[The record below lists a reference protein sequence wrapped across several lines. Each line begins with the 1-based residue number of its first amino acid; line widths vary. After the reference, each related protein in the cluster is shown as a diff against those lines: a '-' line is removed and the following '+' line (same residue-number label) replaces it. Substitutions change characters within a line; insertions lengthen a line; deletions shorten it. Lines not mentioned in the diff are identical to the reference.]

1 MEAQLSITTS
11 TPQVSSAYRGEK
23 IVQDAPS
30 RIDTGSVYYLTE
42 VGEKLRTKAKSTL
55 DQHFAR
61 ILSVIE
67 GDTHIDVI
75 RGCLRHYTDAQ
86 LDNWLKK
93 LEIAGALKTRPSGF
107 IPALNASNTGLPRRE
122 YEAVITDTDVLR
134 FDIGAL
140 LATGALKTNSA
151 YLAEERLQNRAPVE
165 KPAREITVLLVED
178 DPEQAELAS
187 RQLGLAGYQVR
198 VAESHGAFLAALRD
212 QGVPDAILLDV
223 QLPDGDG
230 LDLLT
235 YVRHDPRLA
244 LVPVIMLTAQ
254 GELEQIRKGLALGA
268 DGYLPK
274 PYSKSTLTGTLRR
287 VLKHL

>member
-11 TPQVSSAYRGEK
+11 TPQVSPAYTGQK
-23 IVQDAPS
+23 IVQDAPT
-30 RIDTGSVYYLTE
+30 RTDTGSVYCLTE
-42 VGEKLRTKAKSTL
+42 VGEKLRTKSKSTL

-75 RGCLRHYTDAQ
+75 RGCLRHYSDAQ

-93 LEIAGALKTRPSGF
+93 LEIAGALKARPLGF
-107 IPALNASNTGLPRRE
+107 IPALNATSLGLSRGDR
-122 YEAVITDTDVLR
+122 EAVITDTDVLR
-134 FDIGAL
+134 FDVGAL
-140 LATGALKTNSA
+140 LAAGSLKTNSA

-165 KPAREITVLLVED
+165 KPTREITVLLVED
-178 DPEQAELAS
+178 DSEQAELAS
-187 RQLGLAGYQVR
+187 RQLGLAGYQVC
-198 VAESHGAFLAALRD
+198 VAGSHCAFLAALRD

-223 QLPDGDG
+223 QLPDCDG
-230 LDLLT
+230 FDLLS
-235 YVRHDPRLA
+235 YVRHDARLA

-254 GELEQIRKGLALGA
+254 SEPGEIRKGLALGA

-274 PYSKSTLTGTLRR
+274 PYSKSTLTDTLSR
-287 VLKHL
+287 VLKHS